1 MRSTPARKAPYPA
14 REALC
19 PAAGHDGGVS
29 YRERPAAV
37 PGAVLWERAPGP
49 APGPLRILPDG
60 CMDLLWDG
68 SRLFVAGPD
77 TTARWHHG
85 APHASYV
92 ALRFSGGT
100 GPALLGV
107 PADELR
113 DRTPSL
119 DELWPSAAARMLAE
133 QVAADPVTA
142 LEAWAA
148 GRAGTREPD
157 PLGRRVLGMAAAGT
171 PVAQMAER
179 TGLSARQLHRRCLP
193 LFGYGPRRLARVL
206 RLGRALQAARAGTP
220 LAAVAAGCGYADQ
233 AHLSREVRAL
243 AGATPAGLL
252 RELARR

>member
-1 MRSTPARKAPYPA
+1 M
-14 REALC
+14 
-19 PAAGHDGGVS
+19 S

-37 PGAVLWERAPGP
+37 PGAVLWERVPGP
-49 APGPLRILPDG
+49 VPGPLRILPDG
-60 CMDLLWDG
+60 CLDLLWDG

-85 APHASYV
+85 DPRARYV
-92 ALRFSGGT
+92 ALRFSGGA

-113 DRTPSL
+113 DRTPGL
-119 DELWPSAAARMLAE
+119 DELWPAAAARVLAE
-133 QVAADPVTA
+133 QVAADPVAA

-148 GRAGTREPD
+148 GRGRTRPPD
-157 PLGRRVLGMAAAGT
+157 PLGRRVFGMAAAGT

-179 TGLSARQLHRRCLP
+179 IGLSARQLHRRCLP

-206 RLGRALQAARAGTP
+206 RLGRALEAARAGTP
-220 LAAVAAGCGYADQ
+220 LAQVAAGCGYADQ

-243 AGATPAGLL
+243 AGLTPAGLL
-252 RELARR
+252 RELAGG